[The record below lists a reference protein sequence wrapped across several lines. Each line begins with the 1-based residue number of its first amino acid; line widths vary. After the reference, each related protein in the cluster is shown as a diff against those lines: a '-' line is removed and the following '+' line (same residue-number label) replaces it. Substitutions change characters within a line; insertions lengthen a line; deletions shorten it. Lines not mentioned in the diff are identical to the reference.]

1 MEVLE
6 QLGLTAT
13 QRTKI
18 TKLRDESERKLIRAE
33 ADTRIADL
41 DLRQLIESDDPDR
54 DAIEAAIETVGR
66 LRTRMHQLRVSTWL
80 DLRAVLTTDQRA
92 KLRARPLG
100 PAGSRRRS
108 RWSIPPRTFGPAL
121 TPP

>member
-92 KLRARPLG
+92 KLRALARSG
-100 PAGSRRRS
+100 PPDRDGGPDGRS
-108 RWSIPPRTFGPAL
+108 RPGRSGRP
-121 TPP
+121 